1 MAGLGAGAGAFEG
14 DTERNRLAEQRR
26 QANMQANI
34 QRKRLNLDE
43 EKAEK
48 DDEFHREETQF
59 NQQKQV
65 AEFRADREQKAW
77 DRNRQEKLDA
87 EAAEQKKWD
96 RGKEMWSKRRTEAL
110 DVRAQEQQAF
120 NQKRTEKQDVWSE
133 ALHGLTLEKHE
144 QEMAER
150 NATLE
155 LYRQKAKHEAD
166 MLANKQKMAKSHFAG
181 LVMAAM
187 ESPNGVAPKEALDFY
202 NEQTGSK
209 FVGFSMLQNRSALVA
224 MDDGKG
230 NIVENYSPQDFIDSV
245 VSYARGD
252 DLRMQPTDTQPQRR
266 PVGGGVDPE
275 RASAAV
281 RDYGRL
287 LDAAEKNV
295 PDPDLDPAG
304 YKTAMERVNTLRGK
318 YERLVDAAYGDLLPK
333 DDDKGKLTFSNDAVK
348 ALYGMSPAEIKKRA
362 NLWASRAKTTPKQ
375 ALSRLLANESPQV
388 RAAIMSALD

>member
-34 QRKRLNLDE
+34 QRKRLNLAE
-43 EKAEK
+43 EEAEK
-48 DDEFHREETQF
+48 DDEFRREATQF

-65 AEFRADREQKAW
+65 AEFRADREQNAW
-77 DRNRQEKLDA
+77 NRNRQEKLDA
-87 EAAEQKKWD
+87 DAAEQKKWD
-96 RGKEMWSKRRTEAL
+96 RGKDMWGKRRTETL
-110 DVRAQEQQAF
+110 DAREQEQQAF
-120 NQKRTEKQDVWSE
+120 NQKRTEKQDTWSE
-133 ALHGLTLEKHE
+133 ALHGLTIEKHNK
-144 QEMAER
+144 EMEER
-150 NATLE
+150 QATLD
-155 LYRQKAKHEAD
+155 LYRKKAKHEED

-252 DLRMQPTDTQPQRR
+252 DLRMQPAAPQSQRQ

-281 RDYGRL
+281 REYGRI

-295 PDPDLDPAG
+295 PDPDLDPPG

-333 DDDKGKLTFSNDAVK
+333 DEEPKGGGANPFS
-348 ALYGMSPAEIKKRA
+348 GIPRWSPGK
-362 NLWASRAKTTPKQ
+362 
-375 ALSRLLANESPQV
+375 
-388 RAAIMSALD
+388 